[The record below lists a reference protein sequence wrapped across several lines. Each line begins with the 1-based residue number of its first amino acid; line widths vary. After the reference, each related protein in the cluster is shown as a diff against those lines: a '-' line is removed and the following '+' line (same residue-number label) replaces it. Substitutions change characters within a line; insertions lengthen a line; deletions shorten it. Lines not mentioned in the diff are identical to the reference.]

1 MARPI
6 IKSFDSVNRL
16 YRKGVNICKGCEREN
31 NGSCTIVHL
40 GICDEQAARHIP
52 AIKRVTT
59 YNVYPPH
66 GTTERR

>member
-31 NGSCTIVHL
+31 NGSCLKEHFCVCTR
-40 GICDEQAARHIP
+40 QAQKH
-52 AIKRVTT
+52 TT
-59 YNVYPPH
+59 QIINNK
-66 GTTERR
+66 

>member
-1 MARPI
+1 MAMNV

-31 NGSCTIVHL
+31 NGSCRREHFC
-40 GICDEQAARHIP
+40 ICNAQAARHIE

-59 YNVYPPH
+59 YNA
-66 GTTERR
+66 